1 MSRKMPEQK
10 PGKSEQVV
18 RTPRAFTAAV
28 ELTFGALSC
37 DLAACA
43 DNVVHLSGLE
53 HLETTY
59 GDWFGPDNID
69 PSRRDS
75 LTAEW
80 PGEGQ
85 AWLNPPFG
93 MIGKFAK
100 KCARECAGGS
110 KDMHILMLVPASVG
124 ANWYR
129 DHVQPFADVYSVGRM
144 KFVGHE
150 DVYPKD
156 LILAHYWKP
165 GGYKFRHWKW
175 Q

>member
-18 RTPRAFTAAV
+18 RTPFEFIDAV
-28 ELTFGALSC
+28 VNMFDGISV
-37 DLAACA
+37 DLAALA
-43 DNVVHLSGLE
+43 SNAH
-53 HLETTY
+53 TQNY
-59 GDWFGPDNID
+59 FGPDHVD
-69 PSRRDS
+69 ESRRDS
-75 LTAEW
+75 LIAKW
-80 PGEGQ
+80 PRGTSC
-85 AWLNPPFG
+85 WLNPPYAN
-93 MIGKFAK
+93 IARWVE
-100 KCARECAGGS
+100 KCAAHVATSTPHTE
-110 KDMHILMLVPASVG
+110 IFVLVPASVG

>member
-18 RTPRAFTAAV
+18 RTPFEFIDAV
-28 ELTFGALSC
+28 VNMFGGFEY
-37 DLAACA
+37 DLAA
-43 DNVVHLSGLE
+43 LSTNAVGA
-53 HLETTY
+53 Y
-59 GDWFGPDNID
+59 YFGPDH
-69 PSRRDS
+69 RFEYQRDS
-75 LTAEW
+75 LEATW
-80 PGEGQ
+80 PHGVNC
-85 AWLNPPFG
+85 WLNPPYAN
-93 MIGKFAK
+93 ITPWVK
-100 KCARECAGGS
+100 KSAIHVVKASLRTS
-110 KDMHILMLVPASVG
+110 IFLLVPASVG

-129 DHVQPFADVYSVGRM
+129 DWVQPFADVYSVGRM

-156 LILAHYWKP
+156 LILAHYWKL